1 MNRKKGEAGYLL
13 SRKRQ
18 LILKAVLEFGIV
30 AALLILGITQTKT
43 RANLLTVVAILGCLP
58 ASKVLVQLISIFPYK
73 SIEQEKYREISEK
86 SDCLLAVYDTVVTS
100 HEKILPIDCMVV
112 CDNMICGYAH
122 NPKTDPE
129 YAGKHI
135 KQMLSQ
141 NGYTQMTVKLF
152 ADYVKFITRVEGLNN
167 IRKVEKKETT
177 QKEEQ
182 VCNLLLNISM

>member
-18 LILKAVLEFGIV
+18 LILKAVFEFGIV

-58 ASKVLVQLISIFPYK
+58 ASKVLVQFISIFPYK
-73 SIEQEKYREISEK
+73 SIEKEKHTEISEK
-86 SDCLLAVYDTVVTS
+86 SECLSVVYDTVVTS

-112 CDNMICGYAH
+112 CGNMICGYAH
-122 NPKTDPE
+122 DPKTDPE
-129 YAGKHI
+129 YAAKHI

-152 ADYVKFITRVEGLNN
+152 SDYVKFITRVEGLNN
-167 IRKVEKKETT
+167 IRRVEKKEASPE
-177 QKEEQ
+177 EEQ
-182 VCNLLLNISM
+182 ICNLLLNISM

>member
-100 HEKILPIDCMVV
+100 QEKILPIDCMVV

-122 NPKTDPE
+122 NSKTDPE

-177 QKEEQ
+177 PKEEQ

>member
-58 ASKVLVQLISIFPYK
+58 ASKVLVQFISIFPYK
-73 SIEQEKYREISEK
+73 SIEKEKHREISEK
-86 SDCLLAVYDTVVTS
+86 SECLSVVYDTVVTS

-112 CDNMICGYAH
+112 CGNMICGYAH
-122 NPKTDPE
+122 NPKNGSGICCKAYQTD
-129 YAGKHI
+129 AFAKWLCTDDGK
-135 KQMLSQ
+135 
-141 NGYTQMTVKLF
+141 TF
-152 ADYVKFITRVEGLNN
+152 FGLRE
-167 IRKVEKKETT
+167 IHYKSRRIE
-177 QKEEQ
+177 
-182 VCNLLLNISM
+182 